1 MSSEELQT
9 EDGNEDTPE
18 DVPVDDETAR
28 AAELEVLREENRRL
42 REEFA
47 AAKRT
52 QYQQSALLLVGVGLL
67 AAVAGLL
74 FPNARE
80 VLLALGGTGVF
91 VGILTYYLTPEQFLP
106 ASVGRDVYAAL
117 ARNEADLVAELGLQ
131 DATVY
136 VPLTES
142 ASDVRLFVPQHAE
155 YTIPDGDV
163 LGDVFVVT
171 DDERERGVSL
181 EPTGATLFS
190 EFERALTG
198 DLGDD
203 AATLATQ
210 LTDALVEQF
219 ELVGS
224 TETDVDADGGRVTVG
239 ITDSTYG
246 PVDQFDHPLVSV
258 LAVGFARGLEQSIT
272 TEVEGS
278 DDGRVDY
285 RITCRW
291 ETGDEGSE

>member
-1 MSSEELQT
+1 MSSEELTT
-9 EDGNEDTPE
+9 EDGDVPD

-28 AAELEVLREENRRL
+28 TAELEVLREENRRL

-52 QYQQSALLLVGVGLL
+52 QYRQTALLLVGVGLL
-67 AAVAGLL
+67 AAVAGVL
-74 FPNARE
+74 FPNARN

-91 VGILTYYLTPEQFLP
+91 VGVLTYYLTPEQFLP
-106 ASVGRDVYAAL
+106 ASVGRDVYTAL
-117 ARNEADLVAELGLQ
+117 AGNEADLVTELGLQ

-136 VPLTES
+136 VPLAEG
-142 ASDVRLFVPQHAE
+142 AHDVRLFVPQHAD
-155 YTIPDGDV
+155 YTIPDGDA

-171 DDERERGVSL
+171 DAARERGVSL
-181 EPTGATLFS
+181 EPTGATLFA
-190 EFERALTG
+190 EFQRALTG

-203 AATLATQ
+203 AATLAAQ

-224 TETDVDADGGRVTVG
+224 AETEVDADDGRVTIGV
-239 ITDSTYG
+239 TDSTYG

-258 LAVGFARGLEQSIT
+258 LAVGIAQGLERSVT
-272 TEVEGS
+272 TEVEAS
-278 DDGRVDY
+278 DDERVDY

-291 ETGDEGSE
+291 ETGDDED

>member
-1 MSSEELQT
+1 MSSEELTT
-9 EDGNEDTPE
+9 EDGDDPG
-18 DVPVDDETAR
+18 DAAVDDETAR
-28 AAELEVLREENRRL
+28 TAELAVLREENRRL

-52 QYQQSALLLVGVGLL
+52 QYQRTALLLVGVGLL

-91 VGILTYYLTPEQFLP
+91 VGVLTYYLTPEQFLP
-106 ASVGRDVYAAL
+106 ASVGRDVYTAL

-131 DATVY
+131 DVTVY
-136 VPLTES
+136 VPL
-142 ASDVRLFVPQHAE
+142 ADGGRDVRLFVPQHAD
-155 YTIPDGDV
+155 YTVPDDDA

-171 DDERERGVSL
+171 DDERERGVAL
-181 EPTGATLFS
+181 EPTGATLFT

-203 AATLATQ
+203 AATLAPQ

-224 TETDVDADGGRVTVG
+224 VETDVEADGGRATVG
-239 ITDSTYG
+239 ITDSAYG

-258 LAVGFARGLEQSIT
+258 LAVGFARGLAQPVT
-272 TEVEGS
+272 TEVEDS

-291 ETGDEGSE
+291 ETGDDEE